1 MISSLTLNDCHRLNF
16 SKQGIKICTFQSQI
30 LQSLFTHGI
39 NENHAPPSVSVSSGG
54 RGEWPGRETPPE
66 TRHGATLATLVTRRH
81 GDGVTIS
88 WHMTHADPL
97 MTASIMSTFASMT
110 EPGHVWVR
118 YKISAYRMCAALDR
132 VSTSCGTQLRLDV
145 VIATDALQWHT
156 WHTASR
162 GKTCTTVTTTFTT
175 HRQYVWCV
183 VCCIVCCANLK
194 INAIYI

>member
-1 MISSLTLNDCHRLNF
+1 MKTMRHLLYPSPAAGGVSGLAGRHR
-16 SKQGIKICTFQSQI
+16 
-30 LQSLFTHGI
+30 
-39 NENHAPPSVSVSSGG
+39 
-54 RGEWPGRETPPE
+54 R
-66 TRHGATLATLVTRRH
+66 RHGATLATLVTRRH

-175 HRQYVWCV
+175 HRQCVWCV